1 MKIAIVAGPQV
12 PVPPLKYGGTERIIG
27 HLIDGLKELG
37 HEPILIG
44 PADSTVDCKIIPT
57 VEKALWFPRRKQDVA
72 LYQKQYK
79 AALKKTID
87 VVDSIKSE
95 VDIIHSHGID
105 MLQFKQYP
113 TVTTLHGPVT
123 FELIPYYLRR
133 SSLPYICIS
142 ENQTKV
148 LPTLNVAGVVYNGL
162 KPDEFPFVKRPEK
175 YVAFIGRFDR
185 EKNPHLA
192 IQLAISLGIKIKL
205 AGKIDFLGDGYFEEE
220 IEPHLDH
227 PLVEYLGELGFDE
240 KIELLSHALCNFH
253 PTGFREPFG
262 LTVLEAAYCGT
273 PTLAISR
280 GSMPELI
287 IDGKT
292 GVLVEDFEEGYM
304 AFERAKK
311 LKRQD
316 VADHAR
322 ETFNYHNMAAGYV
335 DVYEKVMAEYNKVS
349 LPKKVWKWL
358 TTSSMQKPKKTYASS
373 TSTKPITSRRAL
385 KASRS

>member
-12 PVPPLKYGGTERIIG
+12 PVPPLKYGGTERVIG
-27 HLIDGLKELG
+27 HLIEGLKELG

-44 PADSTVDCKIIPT
+44 PADSTVDCTIIPT
-57 VEKALWFPRRKQDVA
+57 VEEALWFPRRKQDVA
-72 LYQKQYK
+72 SYQKRLK
-79 AALKKTID
+79 AALKKTEK
-87 VVDSIKSE
+87 VVDSIKGD
-95 VDIIHSHGID
+95 VDIIHSHGVD
-105 MLQFKQYP
+105 MLPFRQFP
-113 TVTTLHGPVT
+113 NVTTLHGPVT

-133 SSLPYICIS
+133 LSLPYICIS

-162 KPDEFPFVKRPEK
+162 DPEEFSFVKKPER

-205 AGKIDFLGDGYFEEE
+205 AGKIDHLGDGYFEEE
-220 IEPHLDH
+220 IEPHLDN

-311 LKRQD
+311 LNRRE

-322 ETFNYHNMAAGYV
+322 STFNYTNMAAGYIG
-335 DVYEKVMAEYNKVS
+335 VYEKVIDQYKKVS
-349 LPKKVWKWL
+349 VPKKLWRWL
-358 TTSSMQKPKKTYASS
+358 TSASSQKQPKSTYAQPAKPLPARRLK
-373 TSTKPITSRRAL
+373 TSKS
-385 KASRS
+385 

>member
-1 MKIAIVAGPQV
+1 MKIAIVAGPLV
-12 PVPPLKYGGTERIIG
+12 PVPPLKYGGTERVIG

-44 PADSTVDCKIIPT
+44 PADSTVDCKIVPT
-57 VEKALWFPRRKQDVA
+57 VEKALWFPRHKKDVA
-72 LYQKQYK
+72 AHEKRVK
-79 AALKKTID
+79 AAMKKTAE
-87 VVDSIKSE
+87 VVESIRAE
-95 VDIIHSHGID
+95 VDIIHSHGVD
-105 MLQFKQYP
+105 MLPFKQYP
-113 TVTTLHGPVT
+113 NVTTLHGPVT
-123 FELIPYYLRR
+123 FDLIPYYLRR
-133 SSLPYICIS
+133 LSLPYICIS
-142 ENQTKV
+142 DNQTKV

-162 KPDEFPFVKRPEK
+162 DPEEFPFVKKAEK
-175 YVAFIGRFDR
+175 YVVFIGRFDR

-192 IQLAISLGIKIKL
+192 IKLAISLGIKIKL
-205 AGKIDFLGDGYFEEE
+205 AGKIDYLGDGYFEDE

-311 LKRQD
+311 LKRRE

-322 ETFNYHNMAAGYV
+322 LTFNYRNMAEGYV
-335 DVYEKVMAEYNKVS
+335 KVYEKVIEQYKRVPISKRLLNWFKGSYIAKSPRKVHAYS
-349 LPKKVWKWL
+349 KI
-358 TTSSMQKPKKTYASS
+358 KP
-373 TSTKPITSRRAL
+373 
-385 KASRS
+385 

>member
-1 MKIAIVAGPQV
+1 MKIAVVAGPQV
-12 PVPPLKYGGTERIIG
+12 PVPPLKYGGTERVIG
-27 HLIDGLKELG
+27 HLIDGLRELG

-44 PADSTVDCKIIPT
+44 PADSTVDCQIIPT

-72 LYQKQYK
+72 AYQKQLK
-79 AALKKTID
+79 AALKKTEQ
-87 VVDSIKSE
+87 VVDSIKND
-95 VDIIHSHGID
+95 VDIIHSHGVD
-105 MLQFKQYP
+105 MLPFKQYP
-113 TVTTLHGPVT
+113 NVTTLHGPVT

-133 SSLPYICIS
+133 LQLPYICIS

-148 LPTLNVAGVVYNGL
+148 LPSLNVAGVVYNGL
-162 KPDEFPFVKRPEK
+162 NPEEFPFVKKPEK
-175 YVAFIGRFDR
+175 YVVFIGRFDR

-205 AGKIDFLGDGYFEEE
+205 AGKIDHLGDGYFEEE
-220 IEPHLDH
+220 IEPHLDN

-311 LKRQD
+311 LKRRE
-316 VADHAR
+316 VVDHAR
-322 ETFNYHNMAAGYV
+322 KTFNYRNMAVGYV
-335 DVYEKVMAEYNKVS
+335 DVYEKVMAEFNKVS
-349 LPKKVWKWL
+349 MPKKLWKWL
-358 TTSSMQKPKKTYASS
+358 VGSGVQKQPKKTYAA
-373 TSTKPITSRRAL
+373 STKPVVRPSAL
-385 KASRS
+385 NVSKS

>member
-12 PVPPLKYGGTERIIG
+12 PVPPLKYGGTERVIG

-57 VEKALWFPRRKQDVA
+57 VEQALWFPRRKQDVA
-72 LYQKQYK
+72 AYQKTLK
-79 AALKKTID
+79 SALRKTEQ
-87 VVDSIKSE
+87 VVDSIKND
-95 VDIIHSHGID
+95 VDIIHSHGVD
-105 MLQFKQYP
+105 MLPFRQYP
-113 TVTTLHGPVT
+113 NVTTLHGPVS
-123 FELIPYYLRR
+123 FDLIPYYLRR
-133 SSLPYICIS
+133 LALPYICIS
-142 ENQTKV
+142 DNQTKV

-162 KPDEFPFVKRPEK
+162 NPEEFPFVKKPEQ
-175 YVAFIGRFDR
+175 YVTFIGRFDR

-192 IQLAISLGIKIKL
+192 IKLAISLGIKIKL
-205 AGKIDFLGDGYFEEE
+205 AGKIDYLGDGYFEEE
-220 IEPHLDH
+220 IEPYLNN
-227 PLVEYLGELGFDE
+227 PLVEHLGELGFDE

-311 LKRQD
+311 LKRRE

-322 ETFNYHNMAAGYV
+322 TTFNYHNMAAGYV
-335 DVYEKVMAEYNKVS
+335 ALYEEVIDRFNKVS
-349 LPKKVWKWL
+349 LPKKLWKWL
-358 TTSSMQKPKKTYASS
+358 IKNDAQKKSKNNTVPATVQLVQNES
-373 TSTKPITSRRAL
+373 L
-385 KASRS
+385 KASKS